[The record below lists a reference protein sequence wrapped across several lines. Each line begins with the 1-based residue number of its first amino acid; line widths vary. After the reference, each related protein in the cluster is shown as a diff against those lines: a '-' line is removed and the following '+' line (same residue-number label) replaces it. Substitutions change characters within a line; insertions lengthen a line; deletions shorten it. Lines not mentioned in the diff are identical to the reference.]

1 MHPAI
6 PQGCIDFWETV
17 LDSEGPKHKYKWF
30 LEFMAKN
37 NIKNDAE
44 MLEFEAR
51 VCENIKNYQKD
62 PKTLEPEASVCE
74 NIDDYE
80 DPRGEISSVVLYYLL
95 KPIGDDILGWLKA
108 YNPHI
113 TIDENLSL
121 FNPIMPDKVGYAD
134 AFMEEGRPGEII
146 DGYYLNH
153 VAKNPKET
161 VDEN

>member
-17 LDSEGPKHKYKWF
+17 LDLEGPKYNYKWF
-30 LEFMAKN
+30 LEVMAKN
-37 NIKNDAE
+37 NVKNDAE
-44 MLEFEAR
+44 MLEFETR
-51 VCENIKNYQKD
+51 ICENIGNYRRNY
-62 PKTLEPEASVCE
+62 E
-74 NIDDYE
+74 NPPNEIDS
-80 DPRGEISSVVLYYLL
+80 IVLYYLL
-95 KPIGDDILGWLKA
+95 KPIGDDILDWLKA

-134 AFMEEGRPGEII
+134 AFMEEGRPGEIV

-153 VAKNPKET
+153 TAKNPKET
-161 VDEN
+161 ADEN